1 MVGRRRAPP
10 HPDLLVVAVEAAAV
24 RLVRLALASVK
35 REDMLRR
42 ARMMTMMLVLLLCRL
57 DRILR
62 PRQRHDFVSARCTS
76 VCNVC
81 LG

>member
-10 HPDLLVVAVEAAAV
+10 HPALLVVAVEAAA

-35 REDMLRR
+35 REDMPRR
-42 ARMMTMMLVLLLCRL
+42 ARMTMMLVLLLCRL

-62 PRQRHDFVSARCTS
+62 PRHGTTTSALDARLS
-76 VCNVC
+76 RVCV
-81 LG
+81 